1 MTKHFAT
8 LTHVDNFGH
17 VIKTARYVRTK
28 AATNGGLLAAVRA
41 AGVSSAVLCGY
52 RLAAV
57 EIAGRTITV

>member
-8 LTHVDNFGH
+8 LTHVDATGH
-17 VIKTARYVRTK
+17 AVQTARYVRTK

-41 AGVSSAVLCGY
+41 AGVSNAALCGY
-52 RLAAV
+52 RLASV